1 MFRIISQRGKNA
13 LEILLWF
20 YLFTYVPLIPAYYI
34 MSLKGILGLFALVYV
49 VLSMSVI
56 FKIYTTYEKN
66 KNTQKS
72 IIAMWN
78 SGI

>member
-1 MFRIISQRGKNA
+1 MFKIISQRGKNA
-13 LEILLWF
+13 LELLFWF

-34 MSLKGILGLFALVYV
+34 MSLKGILGLSALIYV

-66 KNTQKS
+66 RNFKKS
-72 IIAMWN
+72 IIAM
-78 SGI
+78 